1 MLHSPV
7 LWVWRVEALQHS
19 GLIGDDDDVDA
30 ILRACLAGFF
40 AFCRDLSSSGSG
52 NDPIADIGSA
62 KSMGRVVP
70 IPDHSRSQ
78 TSETKVASLSTDD
91 KRAPKEALPPPRGG
105 MRDIGLSHGRTAA
118 RAAPRNRGPLK
129 CFYYTTNALIC
140 PDAKIRSKLSA

>member
-7 LWVWRVEALQHS
+7 LWVWRVEALQHF

-70 IPDHSRSQ
+70 IADEGSSSWAPHDVHRSRPPKDKNFA
-78 TSETKVASLSTDD
+78 TEEGSL
-91 KRAPKEALPPPRGG
+91 LP
-105 MRDIGLSHGRTAA
+105 GR
-118 RAAPRNRGPLK
+118 R
-129 CFYYTTNALIC
+129 
-140 PDAKIRSKLSA
+140 